1 MIKNGRF
8 FLLLFLMLAMSAGT
22 VMAQT
27 YGKIEGEVR
36 NKDTGAPMGGV
47 QVVIEGT
54 RLGNVTNE
62 DGYYFILNV
71 PVGLRT
77 VKFSFTGFKSVNVV
91 DVRVTAGNTITV
103 DADMSVQVVGLEAII
118 VEGEAAPLMT
128 RDNVQTRQ
136 NLEAEM
142 IRNTPATTLEDL
154 LVLQAGVVVDYSGN
168 YSLRGGREGEEALY
182 VDGILARAQNE
193 LQDREY
199 RGVVDSDA
207 AGEIN
212 PLIIATDAME
222 EVSVITGGF
231 QAEFGNAQSG
241 LINIVTKE
249 GGTELAGRIQ
259 YQTDQ
264 VMPRNMDY
272 GFNHLEG
279 SIGGPVFT
287 DKLTFFASG
296 MLRGM
301 ADAFPRLSGD
311 KGGFRGITQQFIDG
325 LNRDLGSIGVVKDG
339 ISDRSDAIDPLTV
352 NSFANYST
360 ITTSPELGYGVVDLD
375 DGSVTRGFT
384 RKDGLDFRY
393 LAQNMV
399 IADPADVTAE
409 GDLRSGAQPLIQ
421 IDPTTGNLFTM
432 VDGSASSSPDDLAAA
447 FASGVAVPNPDY
459 PGPWYTSN
467 PVRLPGNWKDTYAAS
482 FKTVFAPLESVKLL
496 AAFHRSRI
504 QRQFADHAYI
514 FNNPERYNIAR
525 RWTTDLGLV
534 GMDWKLYQ
542 SSRRSLNLQARVS
555 FFKNDLDGGLMFRP
569 YALNRKTV
577 MGVGG
582 NIGFYNEDETNRYML
597 YSAKSNSG
605 FANDRL
611 EPGWIHPDLDRSYE
625 WPTEE
630 STPNQIFGSKVPT
643 RVGER
648 SNRFYFRHFISSG
661 VTAGLTDD
669 KEKRW
674 AIKLDMDSQLD
685 RYNRVKFGFETLRW
699 DVNETGRTYHGEVFD
714 DEWTAEPRLFS
725 FYGQDRLDFGD
736 LVIDLGIRYDRFNTN
751 KLVPLIL
758 GQNMHDEI
766 NDDDMIKP
774 DPVSHWSPRISVA
787 HPVTDR
793 TQVRLSYGH
802 FYQIPA
808 FEMVYPQSQRD
819 FMSDAGSNPNVIM
832 GNSLLDMSQTI
843 QFEAGF
849 TALLSE
855 NLVMDFVGY
864 NREIIGN
871 FGYRMT
877 KTDDL
882 RVMAGVDPDYVVRA
896 EATMRVPANQDNGTV
911 RGFDLTFDKRYSQ
924 YIGVRGTYSLMF
936 ARSTQSDPREYVSTL
951 ARQLDPFTGEQ
962 PPPPADLT
970 PMDNDRAHQL
980 SLMFNFRF
988 PSDFQEGTP
997 VGKVFGDFSANLNI
1011 RYASGVPYTPIDQ
1024 GGDFITTS
1032 NSARTP
1038 DFKLVDLRLSKS
1050 FGLGGNRVTVFAIIM
1065 NLFEN
1070 VNYGQQGIDPTSG
1083 QVGIDK
1089 FAIDEVIPSATPVD
1103 VITAEDMLIRD
1114 FNKDGEIT
1122 RSEAAAAQFARSRA
1136 QDFDPRFWLR
1146 PREVRLGVEYSF

>member
-1 MIKNGRF
+1 MTKNGRF

-22 VMAQT
+22 ALAQT
-27 YGKIEGEVR
+27 YGKIEGAVR
-36 NKDTGAPMGGV
+36 NQDTGAPMGGV
-47 QVVIEGT
+47 QVLIEGT

-77 VKFSFTGFKSVNVV
+77 VVFSFTGFKPVNVV

-103 DADMSVQVVGLEAII
+103 DAGMSVQVVGLEAIVI
-118 VEGEAAPLMT
+118 EGEAAPLMT

-136 NLEAEM
+136 NLESDA
-142 IRNTPATTLEDL
+142 INNTPATALEDL

-182 VDGILARAQNE
+182 VDGILAKAQNE
-193 LQDREY
+193 LQGQEY
-199 RGVVDSDA
+199 RGVVDDDL

-212 PLIIATDAME
+212 PLVVAGNAME

-249 GGTELAGRIQ
+249 GGTELAGRLQ
-259 YQTDQ
+259 FMTDQ

-279 SIGGPVFT
+279 SIGGPVFS
-287 DKLTFFASG
+287 DKLTFFATG
-296 MLRGM
+296 MIRGM

-311 KGGFRGITQQFIDG
+311 KGGFRGISQKFIDG

-339 ISDRSDAIDPLTV
+339 IADRSDAIDPLTV

-360 ITTSPELGYGVVDLD
+360 ITTSPQLGYGEVNT
-375 DGSVTRGFT
+375 DGTVSRGFT
-384 RKDGLDFRY
+384 RSDGLDFRY

-399 IADPADVTAE
+399 IADPADVNAD
-409 GDLRSGAQPLIQ
+409 GVLRSGAQPLIQ

-432 VDGSASSSPDDLAAA
+432 VDGSASSSQDDLAAA

-459 PGPWYTSN
+459 PGAWSTSN
-467 PVRLPGNWKDTYAAS
+467 PARLPGNWKDVYAAS
-482 FKTVFAPLESVKLL
+482 FKTVFAPLKSVKLL
-496 AAFHRSRI
+496 TAYHRSRI
-504 QRQFADHAYI
+504 QRQFFDHAYV
-514 FNNPERYNIAR
+514 FNTPERFNIAR

-534 GMDWKLYQ
+534 GMDWKLFQ
-542 SSRRSLNLQARVS
+542 SSRRSLNLQARLS
-555 FFKNDLDGGLMFRP
+555 YFKNDLDGGLPFR
-569 YALNRKTV
+569 LHVVDRNTF

-582 NIGFYNEDETNRYML
+582 NIGFYNEDETDRYML
-597 YSAKSNSG
+597 YSAKSSQG
-605 FANDRL
+605 FANDLL
-611 EPGWIHPDLDRSYE
+611 EPEWIHADLDRSYD

-630 STPNQIFGSKVPT
+630 STPNNIFGSKVPS

-648 SNRFYFRHFISSG
+648 SDRFYFRHFISSG
-661 VTAGLTDD
+661 VTSALTDD

-674 AIKLDMDSQLD
+674 AFKLDMDSQLD
-685 RYNRVKFGFETLRW
+685 RYNRIKFGFETLRW
-699 DVNETGRTYHGEVFD
+699 NVNETARIYHGEVFD
-714 DEWTAEPRLFS
+714 DEYTAEPRLYS

-736 LVIDLGIRYDRFNTN
+736 LVIDLGLRYDRFNTN
-751 KLVPLIL
+751 KEVALIL
-758 GQNMHDEI
+758 GQNTHDDI
-766 NDDDMIKP
+766 NDDETIKP

-808 FEMVYPQSQRD
+808 FEMVYTQSERD
-819 FMSDAGSNPNVIM
+819 FMTDAGNNPNVIQ

-843 QFEAGF
+843 QFEAGI

-855 NLVMDFVGY
+855 DLVMDFVGY
-864 NREIIGN
+864 NREILGN
-871 FGYRMT
+871 FGYRLT

-882 RVMAGVDPDYVVRA
+882 RAMALVDPDFVVRA
-896 EATMRVPANQDNGTV
+896 EATMRVPANQDYGNV

-924 YIGVRGTYSLMF
+924 YLGVRGTYSLMF

-951 ARQLDPFTGEQ
+951 ARQLDPFTGES
-962 PPPPADLT
+962 PPPPNDLAPT
-970 PMDNDRAHQL
+970 DNDRAHQV

-988 PSDFQEGTP
+988 PSDFQEGTT
-997 VGKVFGDFSANLNI
+997 VGKVFGDFAANLNI
-1011 RYASGVPYTPIDQ
+1011 RYASGVPYTPVDQ
-1024 GGDFITTS
+1024 GGNFITTS

-1038 DFKLVDLRLSKS
+1038 DFKLADLRLSKS
-1050 FGLGGNRVTVFAIIM
+1050 FRLGGNRVTVFANIM

-1070 VNYGQQGIDPTSG
+1070 VNYGQQAIDPTSG

-1089 FAIDEVIPSATPVD
+1089 FSIEEVIPSATPVAQ
-1103 VITAEDMLIRD
+1103 ITAEDMLIRD

-1122 RSEAAAAQFARSRA
+1122 RSEAAAAQFARSSA
-1136 QDFDPRFWLR
+1136 QDLDPRFWLR